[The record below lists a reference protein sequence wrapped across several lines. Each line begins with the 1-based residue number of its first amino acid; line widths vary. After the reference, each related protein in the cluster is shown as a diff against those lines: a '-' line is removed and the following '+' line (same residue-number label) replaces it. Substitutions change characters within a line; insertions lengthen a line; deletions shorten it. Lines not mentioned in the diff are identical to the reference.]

1 MSSQFA
7 SLPNQDFVL
16 ELFDR
21 AKQRRA
27 FGTVAW
33 AVAISAHVLAAGL
46 ALGEVRPAP
55 AALPPV
61 ELELAPPP
69 EPVVPAPVATPIP
82 KDEDPTPQRPNVVK
96 AAAAPP
102 QPAQAGAL
110 LTAKADP
117 APSPA
122 AEEPVDFT
130 NDPSVLG
137 FGSGVVA
144 VGGKA
149 KVGLA
154 NAQPSTVPAGLGNTP
169 SARMETGDGLTPVS
183 NLSRKPSL
191 GESDPCRG
199 YFPGGAADD
208 VASAAVMVTI
218 AKNGAVSSVKLLSES
233 PAKQG
238 FGAAART
245 CMTSKRFS
253 PGLDRD
259 GKPTATAIRVNIRF
273 TR

>member
-1 MSSQFA
+1 MSSQVA
-7 SLPNQDFVL
+7 SLPAQDFVL
-16 ELFDR
+16 ELFER
-21 AKQRRA
+21 AKQRRV
-27 FGTVAW
+27 FGHVGW
-33 AVAISAHVLAAGL
+33 GVAIAAHVLAAGL
-46 ALGEVRPAP
+46 ALGEARPVAAPSPPPLEIELTPPPLPAP
-55 AALPPV
+55 TPLA
-61 ELELAPPP
+61 APPKEP
-69 EPVVPAPVATPIP
+69 ELLP
-82 KDEDPTPQRPNVVK
+82 ERPQAVK

-117 APSPA
+117 VLSPA

-130 NDPSVLG
+130 NDPTAIG

-144 VGGKA
+144 IGGKA

-154 NAQPSTVPAGLGNTP
+154 NAQPSTAPAGVGTAPLGKVV
-169 SARMETGDGLTPVS
+169 GDGLTAAS
-183 NLSRKPSL
+183 DLSRKPGL

-199 YFPGGAADD
+199 YFPSGASDD
-208 VASAAVMVTI
+208 VASAAVLVTI
-218 AKNGAVSSVKLLSES
+218 GRNGSVSSVRLLSES
-233 PAKQG
+233 PPKQG

-273 TR
+273 RR

>member
-7 SLPNQDFVL
+7 SLPNQNFVL

-21 AKQRRA
+21 SKQRRA

-33 AVAISAHVLAAGL
+33 GIALGAHVLAAGL
-46 ALGEVRPAP
+46 ALGEVRHAPAP
-55 AALPPV
+55 RAPV
-61 ELELAPPP
+61 EVELLPPP
-69 EPVVPAPVATPIP
+69 EPPAPAPVAAPIP
-82 KDEDPTPQRPNVVK
+82 TLTPEAPTPPRANVAQ

-110 LTAKADP
+110 LTAKAEP
-117 APSPA
+117 TPA

-149 KVGLA
+149 KVGLTG
-154 NAQPSTVPAGLGNTP
+154 AQLGTAPAGVGNEP
-169 SARMETGDGLTPVS
+169 LSRLAAGDGLTPVS
-183 NLSRKPSL
+183 DLSRKPSL
-191 GESDPCRG
+191 GESDPCGG
-199 YFPGGAADD
+199 YFPSGAADD
-208 VASAAVMVTI
+208 VATAAVMVTI
-218 AKNGAVSSVKLLSES
+218 AKNGTVSGVKLLSES

-259 GKPTATAIRVNIRF
+259 GKATATAIRVNIRF